1 MSDISVMGLAKRIF
15 RLLGQCGPLF
25 WRLCLNLP
33 LDVGGRAVQMTGR
46 LAVVFTFPGSVAA
59 LHEYA
64 GLRAGLPPTNKHIC
78 RK

>member
-1 MSDISVMGLAKRIF
+1 M
-15 RLLGQCGPLF
+15 
-25 WRLCLNLP
+25 NLP